1 MPRGGVSPERAGE
14 DLPCCAPQLSHRLP
28 TMSPSPV
35 KMIKKKELVLN
46 SVAEFLGIWAA
57 RGEASLSLSTKDGV
71 TTIAFS
77 HTLSG
82 HPDDPLLPPPAPT
95 GRNRRQRGPARKER
109 DRMRAARYQAAKDSA
124 SQARPQGST
133 IQCDQCDKSFKTES
147 GLKIHAGKSHKP
159 IATVTSS
166 TSAAASA
173 TGNSLR
179 ILTSPSPESGRR
191 RIMSCAG
198 RVERT
203 PSFSNLDGATPSPL
217 LPSSNSQSGSS
228 STTTSDCDENEEE
241 ENIIDIGN
249 CDFDKIAPFCSVYS
263 TPPEKVK
270 SSDPELG
277 IGTFYEIDKSSG
289 HYVYQFQNGRLFEI

>member
-1 MPRGGVSPERAGE
+1 MESTLFRAIITTQPMRQNPCDICHFWAVGNCHEVALVRAGE

-46 SVAEFLGIWAA
+46 SVAEFLGIWAV

-217 LPSSNSQSGSS
+217 LPSSTLRAVHHQQQHRIVMKMKKKRISLISEIVILIKLLHS
-228 STTTSDCDENEEE
+228 
-241 ENIIDIGN
+241 
-249 CDFDKIAPFCSVYS
+249 AVY
-263 TPPEKVK
+263 TALRRKK
-270 SSDPELG
+270 
-277 IGTFYEIDKSSG
+277 
-289 HYVYQFQNGRLFEI
+289 

>member
-1 MPRGGVSPERAGE
+1 
-14 DLPCCAPQLSHRLP
+14 
-28 TMSPSPV
+28 
-35 KMIKKKELVLN
+35 MIKKKELVLN

-95 GRNRRQRGPARKER
+95 GRNRRHRGPARKER
-109 DRMRAARYQAAKDSA
+109 DRMRAARYQAAKASA

-203 PSFSNLDGATPSPL
+203 PSFSNLDGAPTSPL
-217 LPSSNSQSGSS
+217 FSS
-228 STTTSDCDENEEE
+228 STTSSSPTTLSDGDEKEEE
-241 ENIIDIGN
+241 ENIIDVGN
-249 CDFDKIAPFCSVYS
+249 CDYDRIAPFCSVYD
-263 TPPEKVK
+263 TPPEKVR
-270 SSDPELG
+270 SSIPELG
-277 IGTFYEIDKSSG
+277 IGIFREIDETSG
-289 HYVYQFQNGRLFEI
+289 HYVYQFQNGRQYEF